1 MKESL
6 YNAASLANVSFT
18 EQEEVL
24 TIEQIH
30 DAYGSNVSG
39 NPSIYCGT
47 YGKYNDGDI
56 SGMWLDLTKFCDYE
70 EFMDVCRQLHIDEED
85 PELMFQD
92 YDSFPAEFYSESCID
107 EDTFDKI
114 QQYGNL
120 SSSMKEAMDDYL
132 ELGMDFDLDNF
143 YEAYQGKWD
152 SKEEFAQNLID
163 ELYDIEN
170 MMGSLARY
178 FDYATF
184 ADDLFDTD
192 YSMGENGHVF
202 RA

>member
-1 MKESL
+1 MCG
-6 YNAASLANVSFT
+6 T
-18 EQEEVL
+18 EQEVL
-24 TIEQIH
+24 TRKEIH
-30 DAYGSNVSG
+30 DAYGSRING

-92 YDSFPAEFYSESCID
+92 YDSFPAEFYSESCMD

-152 SKEEFAQNLID
+152 SEEEFAQNLID
-163 ELYDIEN
+163 ELYDIES
-170 MMGSLARY
+170 MMGSLAKY
-178 FDYATF
+178 FDYASF

-192 YSMGENGHVF
+192 YSMGEKGHVF

>member
-1 MKESL
+1 MKESF
-6 YNAASLANVSFT
+6 YNSASLANVSST

-92 YDSFPAEFYSESCID
+92 YDSFPAEFYSESCMD

-152 SKEEFAQNLID
+152 SEEEFAEHQLD
-163 ELYDIEN
+163 SCYPDMPEF
-170 MMGSLARY
+170 ARRY
-178 FDYATF
+178 FDIGQF
-184 ADDLFDTD
+184 ARDLFNFD
-192 YSMGENGHVF
+192 YTFIDGYVF
-202 RA
+202 SD